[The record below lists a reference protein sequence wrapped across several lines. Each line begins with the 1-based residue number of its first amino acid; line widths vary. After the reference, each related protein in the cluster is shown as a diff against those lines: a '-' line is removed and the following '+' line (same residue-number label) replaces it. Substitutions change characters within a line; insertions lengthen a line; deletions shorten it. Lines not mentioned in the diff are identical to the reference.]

1 MPFIASGFFLI
12 EIFATTLILGTIALS
27 LMFLAGYG
35 GMVSLMQLT
44 IAGFAA
50 YMVAVFGMSA
60 NTNISLGWPW
70 WLATPMA
77 LVLAT
82 IFGTLGG
89 TLAVRTEGIYTIM
102 ITLAI
107 GAAFYYF
114 TNQNWAI
121 FGGHTGIN
129 TIATP
134 KFWGVDWRSDIPY
147 YYVTLGVAAFCYFAV
162 QYVSRAPFGLALQGV
177 RDNPRRMAALGFNV
191 NAHRVAAYA
200 FASFIA
206 ALGGVLQ
213 VWNYRQISPGSV
225 SVGACI
231 DILIIAVVGGITRP
245 IGPFIGAFIFV
256 ILRTFALDL
265 LVKFGLDGNR
275 FRLLIGLGFLA
286 IVFWSSDGVI
296 GLWERWRRRATTR
309 NARAEAMA
317 MDSAAPRF
325 SAVGAGAALELRGV
339 TRLFGA
345 LAALTDVTITV
356 RPGERRA
363 VLGSNGAGKTTL
375 FNCVTGD
382 FPPSS
387 GTIRFFGEDITHFPP
402 YERIRRGLRRT
413 YQISALFPGLTV
425 RDNVYLACRGV
436 SRGRFSLA
444 APGRERRPH
453 ACGRGADPGG
463 ASDAGQGTA
472 GRGTRAWPAATAR
485 DRARARR
492 RAALHPV
499 RRTGSRAIP
508 HRAARTDRNP
518 DVAARPYRLHH
529 HRARH
534 GRRAA
539 RRRKRHDD
547 AQRPHLQGRPAARDR
562 SRPRGPGTLSGGR
575 S

>member
-1 MPFIASGFFLI
+1 MSLAHDARVTVRPAAVAERSARAWPEIDNPAAWIVAVLLLIMPLIANGFFLI
-12 EIFATTLILGTIALS
+12 EIFATTLILGIIALS

-50 YMVAVFGMSA
+50 YMVAVFGVSA

-70 WLATPMA
+70 WLAVPMA
-77 LVLAT
+77 LALAT

-89 TLAVRTEGIYTIM
+89 ALAVRTEGIYTIM

-134 KFWGVDWRSDIPY
+134 KFWGVDWRSDVPY

-245 IGPFIGAFIFV
+245 VGPYIGAFIFV

-265 LVKFGLDGNR
+265 LVRFGLDGNR

-296 GLWERWRRRATTR
+296 GLWERWRRR
-309 NARAEAMA
+309 MA
-317 MDSAAPRF
+317 
-325 SAVGAGAALELRGV
+325 AV
-339 TRLFGA
+339 
-345 LAALTDVTITV
+345 DQ
-356 RPGERRA
+356 RPG
-363 VLGSNGAGKTTL
+363 G
-375 FNCVTGD
+375 
-382 FPPSS
+382 
-387 GTIRFFGEDITHFPP
+387 
-402 YERIRRGLRRT
+402 
-413 YQISALFPGLTV
+413 
-425 RDNVYLACRGV
+425 
-436 SRGRFSLA
+436 
-444 APGRERRPH
+444 
-453 ACGRGADPGG
+453 GRG
-463 ASDAGQGTA
+463 
-472 GRGTRAWPAATAR
+472 
-485 DRARARR
+485 
-492 RAALHPV
+492 
-499 RRTGSRAIP
+499 
-508 HRAARTDRNP
+508 
-518 DVAARPYRLHH
+518 
-529 HRARH
+529 H
-534 GRRAA
+534 G
-539 RRRKRHDD
+539 
-547 AQRPHLQGRPAARDR
+547 
-562 SRPRGPGTLSGGR
+562 
-575 S
+575 